1 MYDIP
6 TLPGVMEFLDTD
18 EFVTGGGKRNLKWL
32 NEKVDWSDL
41 IEKFKWL
48 LTDPQTS
55 GGLLV
60 CVPPDKV
67 KQYITYVPTATI
79 IGEVRAYE
87 DCDDKLIKVI

>member
-1 MYDIP
+1 
-6 TLPGVMEFLDTD
+6 V
-18 EFVTGGGKRNLKWL
+18 
-32 NEKVDWSDL
+32 
-41 IEKFKWL
+41 

-67 KQYITYVPTATI
+67 KHYITNVPTSTI